1 MIRSIRYITLLVL
14 LQFVTGISVLYAQSI
29 TSASGIVRDSVSGEP
44 LSYVSV
50 MFENSTIGAMT
61 DDDGAFSLQNDKGLT
76 RLVVSSL
83 GYDNKVVNL
92 KAGQKNDN
100 LDILLSPT
108 SFQIAEVEVR
118 PTKERYSR
126 KDNPAVE
133 LIKKVIEHKNDNR
146 IEAKDEYQSEVYE
159 KLSMSLDDFNP
170 NLEKNKFLKKFKFIK
185 NYLDTSE
192 FNGKPIL
199 TISVRETISDQ
210 YYRKHPKAEK
220 TITKAKR
227 QQGIDKT
234 LDDGGAIT
242 ANLEEIFKGVNIFDN
257 NINILLNRFV
267 SPLSSTLAVSY
278 YKYYI
283 MDTVDVAGDK
293 CVDLAFVPVNSQSY
307 GFTGRLYITLDGNYA
322 VKKFLLNTPANI
334 NLNWVDKLRIEQ
346 EFKRMPDSTW
356 VLANENT
363 YVNFY
368 IVKGAQ
374 QLYAHQLRNFDK
386 YQFDVQNADSI
397 FGLLGPIHELP
408 EATAQTDTFWI
419 HNRHVPLKEKESALD
434 DLLAQLRKVPA
445 FNVIIKTAEILIT
458 GYIPTTADKDKS
470 KFDFGPMNTTFS
482 ANHLEGFRMRVG
494 GMTTANL
501 NPHWFGSGYLAYG
514 VNDRKLKYN
523 AKLTYSVNKKK
534 YHEGES
540 PVNNISA
547 IQEYDVYTP
556 GQDFLFTSKDN
567 MFVAWKVGEPVTM
580 MQYIRKTMLQYQ
592 KEWLNGLTL
601 TTWARNENNEA
612 AGGEDVAQVGHL
624 MVDLVEELNGQII
637 AQLPGDGGQMDGGVG
652 GAADGAVDDDGVL
665 ERRGGHDLAGGD
677 VLLHQLHDLPAGI
690 AGVLDDV
697 PHGGGSQSRAGQ
709 RHAQSL
715 GDALHGGCGAQEG
728 ARAHRGA
735 AGQLIIPH
743 FLRGDGVLALLTQG
757 DVAGHQGRGHVGAGP
772 HGAAGHEDGGDVH
785 PGRSLQVGGN
795 GLVAAGHQDHAVPG
809 HCGGVNF
816 HHVGQRFTGSQHHV
830 HAVMALGAAV
840 ADVRGI
846 VLGRLAALFVH
857 AVHRLLHQLVQVP
870 AAGVRVAVHALHHD
884 LRLFNVRVVPARA
897 HFQGVELCP
906 QHPIVMTFLHHLL
919 FLLFP

>member
-307 GFTGRLYITLDGNYA
+307 GFTGRLYITLDGCC
-322 VKKFLLNTPANI
+322 
-334 NLNWVDKLRIEQ
+334 
-346 EFKRMPDSTW
+346 MPSRRSSC
-356 VLANENT
+356 T
-363 YVNFY
+363 YFSSSSVRT
-368 IVKGAQ
+368 I
-374 QLYAHQLRNFDK
+374 
-386 YQFDVQNADSI
+386 
-397 FGLLGPIHELP
+397 
-408 EATAQTDTFWI
+408 T
-419 HNRHVPLKEKESALD
+419 VPPS
-434 DLLAQLRKVPA
+434 R
-445 FNVIIKTAEILIT
+445 
-458 GYIPTTADKDKS
+458 
-470 KFDFGPMNTTFS
+470 
-482 ANHLEGFRMRVG
+482 
-494 GMTTANL
+494 
-501 NPHWFGSGYLAYG
+501 
-514 VNDRKLKYN
+514 
-523 AKLTYSVNKKK
+523 
-534 YHEGES
+534 
-540 PVNNISA
+540 
-547 IQEYDVYTP
+547 
-556 GQDFLFTSKDN
+556 
-567 MFVAWKVGEPVTM
+567 
-580 MQYIRKTMLQYQ
+580 
-592 KEWLNGLTL
+592 
-601 TTWARNENNEA
+601 
-612 AGGEDVAQVGHL
+612 QV
-624 MVDLVEELNGQII
+624 MV
-637 AQLPGDGGQMDGGVG
+637 
-652 GAADGAVDDDGVL
+652 
-665 ERRGGHDLAGGD
+665 
-677 VLLHQLHDLPAGI
+677 
-690 AGVLDDV
+690 
-697 PHGGGSQSRAGQ
+697 
-709 RHAQSL
+709 
-715 GDALHGGCGAQEG
+715 
-728 ARAHRGA
+728 
-735 AGQLIIPH
+735 
-743 FLRGDGVLALLTQG
+743 
-757 DVAGHQGRGHVGAGP
+757 
-772 HGAAGHEDGGDVH
+772 
-785 PGRSLQVGGN
+785 
-795 GLVAAGHQDHAVPG
+795 
-809 HCGGVNF
+809 
-816 HHVGQRFTGSQHHV
+816 FTGSWLNTQMSEKLPTILPLYLEPNEC
-830 HAVMALGAAV
+830 AASWMTRRLCCWAKAAMASWS
-840 ADVRGI
+840 
-846 VLGRLAALFVH
+846 H
-857 AVHRLLHQLVQVP
+857 KMQS
-870 AAGVRVAVHALHHD
+870 
-884 LRLFNVRVVPARA
+884 
-897 HFQGVELCP
+897 
-906 QHPIVMTFLHHLL
+906 
-919 FLLFP
+919 

>member
-92 KAGQKNDN
+92 KAGQKNN
-100 LDILLSPT
+100 ALNVLLRPT
-108 SFQIAEVEVR
+108 SFEIAEVVVKPKRE
-118 PTKERYSR
+118 KYSR

-580 MQYIRKTMLQYQ
+580 MQYSARPCSSTRR
-592 KEWLNGLTL
+592 NG
-601 TTWARNENNEA
+601 
-612 AGGEDVAQVGHL
+612 
-624 MVDLVEELNGQII
+624 
-637 AQLPGDGGQMDGGVG
+637 
-652 GAADGAVDDDGVL
+652 
-665 ERRGGHDLAGGD
+665 
-677 VLLHQLHDLPAGI
+677 
-690 AGVLDDV
+690 
-697 PHGGGSQSRAGQ
+697 
-709 RHAQSL
+709 
-715 GDALHGGCGAQEG
+715 
-728 ARAHRGA
+728 
-735 AGQLIIPH
+735 
-743 FLRGDGVLALLTQG
+743 
-757 DVAGHQGRGHVGAGP
+757 
-772 HGAAGHEDGGDVH
+772 
-785 PGRSLQVGGN
+785 
-795 GLVAAGHQDHAVPG
+795 
-809 HCGGVNF
+809 
-816 HHVGQRFTGSQHHV
+816 
-830 HAVMALGAAV
+830 
-840 ADVRGI
+840 
-846 VLGRLAALFVH
+846 
-857 AVHRLLHQLVQVP
+857 
-870 AAGVRVAVHALHHD
+870 
-884 LRLFNVRVVPARA
+884 
-897 HFQGVELCP
+897 
-906 QHPIVMTFLHHLL
+906 
-919 FLLFP
+919 

>member
-29 TSASGIVRDSVSGEP
+29 TSASGIVKDSVSGEP

-76 RLVVSSL
+76 RLVLSSL
-83 GYDNKVVNL
+83 GYDNKAVNL
-92 KAGQKNDN
+92 KAGRKNDN

-580 MQYIRKTMLQYQ
+580 MQYIRKTMLQ
-592 KEWLNGLTL
+592 
-601 TTWARNENNEA
+601 
-612 AGGEDVAQVGHL
+612 
-624 MVDLVEELNGQII
+624 
-637 AQLPGDGGQMDGGVG
+637 
-652 GAADGAVDDDGVL
+652 
-665 ERRGGHDLAGGD
+665 
-677 VLLHQLHDLPAGI
+677 
-690 AGVLDDV
+690 
-697 PHGGGSQSRAGQ
+697 
-709 RHAQSL
+709 
-715 GDALHGGCGAQEG
+715 
-728 ARAHRGA
+728 
-735 AGQLIIPH
+735 
-743 FLRGDGVLALLTQG
+743 
-757 DVAGHQGRGHVGAGP
+757 
-772 HGAAGHEDGGDVH
+772 
-785 PGRSLQVGGN
+785 
-795 GLVAAGHQDHAVPG
+795 
-809 HCGGVNF
+809 
-816 HHVGQRFTGSQHHV
+816 
-830 HAVMALGAAV
+830 
-840 ADVRGI
+840 
-846 VLGRLAALFVH
+846 
-857 AVHRLLHQLVQVP
+857 
-870 AAGVRVAVHALHHD
+870 
-884 LRLFNVRVVPARA
+884 
-897 HFQGVELCP
+897 
-906 QHPIVMTFLHHLL
+906 
-919 FLLFP
+919 

>member
-556 GQDFLFTSKDN
+556 CLLYTS
-567 MFVAWKVGEPVTM
+567 PSP
-580 MQYIRKTMLQYQ
+580 R
-592 KEWLNGLTL
+592 
-601 TTWARNENNEA
+601 
-612 AGGEDVAQVGHL
+612 
-624 MVDLVEELNGQII
+624 
-637 AQLPGDGGQMDGGVG
+637 
-652 GAADGAVDDDGVL
+652 DGAT
-665 ERRGGHDLAGGD
+665 
-677 VLLHQLHDLPAGI
+677 
-690 AGVLDDV
+690 
-697 PHGGGSQSRAGQ
+697 SRMPSSA
-709 RHAQSL
+709 
-715 GDALHGGCGAQEG
+715 
-728 ARAHRGA
+728 
-735 AGQLIIPH
+735 
-743 FLRGDGVLALLTQG
+743 
-757 DVAGHQGRGHVGAGP
+757 
-772 HGAAGHEDGGDVH
+772 
-785 PGRSLQVGGN
+785 
-795 GLVAAGHQDHAVPG
+795 
-809 HCGGVNF
+809 
-816 HHVGQRFTGSQHHV
+816 
-830 HAVMALGAAV
+830 
-840 ADVRGI
+840 
-846 VLGRLAALFVH
+846 
-857 AVHRLLHQLVQVP
+857 
-870 AAGVRVAVHALHHD
+870 
-884 LRLFNVRVVPARA
+884 
-897 HFQGVELCP
+897 
-906 QHPIVMTFLHHLL
+906 
-919 FLLFP
+919 

>member
-567 MFVAWKVGEPVTM
+567 MFVAWKVGEPS
-580 MQYIRKTMLQYQ
+580 
-592 KEWLNGLTL
+592 
-601 TTWARNENNEA
+601 
-612 AGGEDVAQVGHL
+612 
-624 MVDLVEELNGQII
+624 
-637 AQLPGDGGQMDGGVG
+637 P
-652 GAADGAVDDDGVL
+652 
-665 ERRGGHDLAGGD
+665 
-677 VLLHQLHDLPAGI
+677 
-690 AGVLDDV
+690 
-697 PHGGGSQSRAGQ
+697 
-709 RHAQSL
+709 
-715 GDALHGGCGAQEG
+715 
-728 ARAHRGA
+728 
-735 AGQLIIPH
+735 
-743 FLRGDGVLALLTQG
+743 
-757 DVAGHQGRGHVGAGP
+757 
-772 HGAAGHEDGGDVH
+772 
-785 PGRSLQVGGN
+785 
-795 GLVAAGHQDHAVPG
+795 
-809 HCGGVNF
+809 
-816 HHVGQRFTGSQHHV
+816 
-830 HAVMALGAAV
+830 
-840 ADVRGI
+840 
-846 VLGRLAALFVH
+846 
-857 AVHRLLHQLVQVP
+857 
-870 AAGVRVAVHALHHD
+870 
-884 LRLFNVRVVPARA
+884 
-897 HFQGVELCP
+897 
-906 QHPIVMTFLHHLL
+906 
-919 FLLFP
+919 

>member
-612 AGGEDVAQVGHL
+612 AGTLRYDRY
-624 MVDLVEELNGQII
+624 N
-637 AQLPGDGGQMDGGVG
+637 
-652 GAADGAVDDDGVL
+652 ADGTL
-665 ERRGGHDLAGGD
+665 TNLKSFTNTE
-677 VLLHQLHDLPAGI
+677 
-690 AGVLDDV
+690 LDIST
-697 PHGGGSQSRAGQ
+697 PW
-709 RHAQSL
+709 
-715 GDALHGGCGAQEG
+715 
-728 ARAHRGA
+728 
-735 AGQLIIPH
+735 
-743 FLRGDGVLALLTQG
+743 
-757 DVAGHQGRGHVGAGP
+757 
-772 HGAAGHEDGGDVH
+772 
-785 PGRSLQVGGN
+785 
-795 GLVAAGHQDHAVPG
+795 
-809 HCGGVNF
+809 
-816 HHVGQRFTGSQHHV
+816 
-830 HAVMALGAAV
+830 
-840 ADVRGI
+840 
-846 VLGRLAALFVH
+846 
-857 AVHRLLHQLVQVP
+857 
-870 AAGVRVAVHALHHD
+870 
-884 LRLFNVRVVPARA
+884 
-897 HFQGVELCP
+897 
-906 QHPIVMTFLHHLL
+906 
-919 FLLFP
+919 

>member
-92 KAGQKNDN
+92 KAGQKNN
-100 LDILLSPT
+100 ALNVLLRPT
-108 SFQIAEVEVR
+108 SFEIAEVVVKPKRE
-118 PTKERYSR
+118 KYSR

-612 AGGEDVAQVGHL
+612 AGTLRYDRYNADGTL
-624 MVDLVEELNGQII
+624 TNLKSFTNTELG
-637 AQLPGDGGQMDGGVG
+637 AQLRFAPGERAYNGREGKNSLLSLSKDAPVFKLSHQMGLKNVLGGDFNYNHTEISAEKRIWLSSFGHIDALVTAGKVWDKVPFPLLIMPNTNQSITIQPQAFNMMRALEFVSDQYVSFYFTYYMKGWILNRIPGVKWLRLREVISFSGFYGGLTDKNNPALDPTGLYRFPEGTSPMGRTPYLEASVGLENIFKILRIDYYRRLTYLDQPNIKKGGV
-652 GAADGAVDDDGVL
+652 
-665 ERRGGHDLAGGD
+665 R
-677 VLLHQLHDLPAGI
+677 I
-690 AGVLDDV
+690 A
-697 PHGGGSQSRAGQ
+697 
-709 RHAQSL
+709 
-715 GDALHGGCGAQEG
+715 
-728 ARAHRGA
+728 
-735 AGQLIIPH
+735 
-743 FLRGDGVLALLTQG
+743 LRF
-757 DVAGHQGRGHVGAGP
+757 
-772 HGAAGHEDGGDVH
+772 
-785 PGRSLQVGGN
+785 S
-795 GLVAAGHQDHAVPG
+795 
-809 HCGGVNF
+809 F
-816 HHVGQRFTGSQHHV
+816 
-830 HAVMALGAAV
+830 
-840 ADVRGI
+840 
-846 VLGRLAALFVH
+846 
-857 AVHRLLHQLVQVP
+857 
-870 AAGVRVAVHALHHD
+870 
-884 LRLFNVRVVPARA
+884 
-897 HFQGVELCP
+897 
-906 QHPIVMTFLHHLL
+906 
-919 FLLFP
+919 

>member
-540 PVNNISA
+540 PVNNS
-547 IQEYDVYTP
+547 
-556 GQDFLFTSKDN
+556 LF
-567 MFVAWKVGEPVTM
+567 
-580 MQYIRKTMLQYQ
+580 
-592 KEWLNGLTL
+592 
-601 TTWARNENNEA
+601 
-612 AGGEDVAQVGHL
+612 
-624 MVDLVEELNGQII
+624 
-637 AQLPGDGGQMDGGVG
+637 
-652 GAADGAVDDDGVL
+652 
-665 ERRGGHDLAGGD
+665 
-677 VLLHQLHDLPAGI
+677 
-690 AGVLDDV
+690 
-697 PHGGGSQSRAGQ
+697 
-709 RHAQSL
+709 
-715 GDALHGGCGAQEG
+715 
-728 ARAHRGA
+728 
-735 AGQLIIPH
+735 
-743 FLRGDGVLALLTQG
+743 
-757 DVAGHQGRGHVGAGP
+757 
-772 HGAAGHEDGGDVH
+772 
-785 PGRSLQVGGN
+785 
-795 GLVAAGHQDHAVPG
+795 
-809 HCGGVNF
+809 
-816 HHVGQRFTGSQHHV
+816 
-830 HAVMALGAAV
+830 
-840 ADVRGI
+840 
-846 VLGRLAALFVH
+846 
-857 AVHRLLHQLVQVP
+857 
-870 AAGVRVAVHALHHD
+870 
-884 LRLFNVRVVPARA
+884 
-897 HFQGVELCP
+897 
-906 QHPIVMTFLHHLL
+906 
-919 FLLFP
+919 

>member
-92 KAGQKNDN
+92 KAGQKNN
-100 LDILLSPT
+100 ALNVLLRPT
-108 SFQIAEVEVR
+108 SFEIAEVVVKPKRE
-118 PTKERYSR
+118 KYSR

-612 AGGEDVAQVGHL
+612 AGTLRYDRYNADGTL
-624 MVDLVEELNGQII
+624 TNLKSFTNTELG
-637 AQLPGDGGQMDGGVG
+637 AQLRFAPG
-652 GAADGAVDDDGVL
+652 
-665 ERRGGHDLAGGD
+665 ERAY
-677 VLLHQLHDLPAGI
+677 
-690 AGVLDDV
+690 
-697 PHGGGSQSRAGQ
+697 
-709 RHAQSL
+709 
-715 GDALHGGCGAQEG
+715 
-728 ARAHRGA
+728 
-735 AGQLIIPH
+735 
-743 FLRGDGVLALLTQG
+743 
-757 DVAGHQGRGHVGAGP
+757 
-772 HGAAGHEDGGDVH
+772 
-785 PGRSLQVGGN
+785 N
-795 GLVAAGHQDHAVPG
+795 
-809 HCGGVNF
+809 
-816 HHVGQRFTGSQHHV
+816 
-830 HAVMALGAAV
+830 
-840 ADVRGI
+840 
-846 VLGRLAALFVH
+846 
-857 AVHRLLHQLVQVP
+857 
-870 AAGVRVAVHALHHD
+870 
-884 LRLFNVRVVPARA
+884 
-897 HFQGVELCP
+897 
-906 QHPIVMTFLHHLL
+906 
-919 FLLFP
+919 

>member
-92 KAGQKNDN
+92 KAGQKNN
-100 LDILLSPT
+100 ALNVLLRPT
-108 SFQIAEVEVR
+108 SFEIAEVVVKPKRE
-118 PTKERYSR
+118 KYSR

-523 AKLTYSVNKKK
+523 AKLTYSVNLRTA
-534 YHEGES
+534 S
-540 PVNNISA
+540 TIPT
-547 IQEYDVYTP
+547 TP
-556 GQDFLFTSKDN
+556 
-567 MFVAWKVGEPVTM
+567 
-580 MQYIRKTMLQYQ
+580 
-592 KEWLNGLTL
+592 WLLRRSTPAPNS
-601 TTWARNENNEA
+601 W
-612 AGGEDVAQVGHL
+612 
-624 MVDLVEELNGQII
+624 
-637 AQLPGDGGQMDGGVG
+637 PG
-652 GAADGAVDDDGVL
+652 
-665 ERRGGHDLAGGD
+665 
-677 VLLHQLHDLPAGI
+677 
-690 AGVLDDV
+690 
-697 PHGGGSQSRAGQ
+697 S
-709 RHAQSL
+709 
-715 GDALHGGCGAQEG
+715 
-728 ARAHRGA
+728 
-735 AGQLIIPH
+735 
-743 FLRGDGVLALLTQG
+743 
-757 DVAGHQGRGHVGAGP
+757 
-772 HGAAGHEDGGDVH
+772 
-785 PGRSLQVGGN
+785 
-795 GLVAAGHQDHAVPG
+795 
-809 HCGGVNF
+809 
-816 HHVGQRFTGSQHHV
+816 
-830 HAVMALGAAV
+830 
-840 ADVRGI
+840 
-846 VLGRLAALFVH
+846 
-857 AVHRLLHQLVQVP
+857 
-870 AAGVRVAVHALHHD
+870 
-884 LRLFNVRVVPARA
+884 
-897 HFQGVELCP
+897 
-906 QHPIVMTFLHHLL
+906 
-919 FLLFP
+919 